1 VLCDVH
7 HEFVRRLL
15 FLNGIR
21 FLRMK
26 IEGSVMMRSCKIFWL
41 WVVDIAGK
49 V

>member
-7 HEFVRRLL
+7 HEFVRLL
-15 FLNGIR
+15 FLKEIR
-21 FLRMK
+21 FPRMK
-26 IEGSVMMRSCKIFWL
+26 IEGPVMMRSCRYFWL